1 MAIRGY
7 AMYWL
12 GKEVAMQL
20 IDLILLAC
28 SLTDPTACHEY
39 HVLFQSAG
47 SLEACTIRAQPYLA
61 QWVGDHPNFRIARW
75 HCAWPDREDEK
86 S

>member
-1 MAIRGY
+1 M
-7 AMYWL
+7 
-12 GKEVAMQL
+12 MQL

-28 SLTDPTACHEY
+28 SLTSPGACHEF

-47 SLEACTIRAQPYLA
+47 SLQACTMHAQPYLA
-61 QWVGDHPNFRIARW
+61 QWVGEHPNYRIARW
-75 HCAWPDREDEK
+75 HCAWPDHEEQK

>member
-1 MAIRGY
+1 
-7 AMYWL
+7 
-12 GKEVAMQL
+12 MQL

-28 SLTDPTACHEY
+28 SLTDPTACHE
-39 HVLFQSAG
+39 LFTSYVNPAG

-61 QWVGDHPNFRIARW
+61 QWAGDHPNFRIARW
-75 HCAWPDREDEK
+75 RCAWPDREGEK